1 MNNKKNKIC
10 AIGDTHGR
18 LNWEEIVAKE
28 LESSDKIIFMG
39 DYFDTHDDI
48 SPEQQLSNFKKII
61 EFKIK
66 YPDKVILLIGNHCFH
81 YLSGVSDNYSGYQ
94 RGYAK
99 SFNEAIETAL
109 ADGLMQMCYT
119 HAHFVFT
126 HAGVTRTWCT
136 NSGIDINLRGL
147 ELEKAI
153 NDLFIKNRIFFSF
166 QIGDNFSQS
175 GNDITQPPIWVRP
188 ESLLS
193 DMLDDIICVVGHTT
207 VARLGLMDE
216 LPKLILID
224 CLGTTG
230 EYLIIEN
237 KIPSIGK

>member
-1 MNNKKNKIC
+1 MRLI
-10 AIGDTHGR
+10 ALGDTHGR

-48 SPEQQLSNFKKII
+48 SPEQQLSNFNEIVAYKRANM
-61 EFKIK
+61 
-66 YPDKVILLIGNHCFH
+66 DKVVMLIGNHDYH
-81 YLSGVSDNYSGYQ
+81 YMNLVSDNYSGYQ

-207 VARLGLMDE
+207 VSRLGLMDE

>member
-1 MNNKKNKIC
+1 MRLIVL
-10 AIGDTHGR
+10 GDTHGR
-18 LNWEEIVAKE
+18 LNWKDIVAKE
-28 LESSDKIIFMG
+28 LESSDKIVFIG
-39 DYFDTHDDI
+39 DYFDTHGDI
-48 SPEQQLSNFKKII
+48 SPEQQLSNFNEIVAYKRANM
-61 EFKIK
+61 
-66 YPDKVILLIGNHCFH
+66 DKVVMLIGNHDYH
-81 YLSGVSDNYSGYQ
+81 YMSLVNDTYSGYQ
-94 RGYAK
+94 SGYAK
-99 SFNEAIETAL
+99 SFNESIETAL

-119 HAHFVFT
+119 HAHFVFS

-136 NSGIDINLRGL
+136 NSGIDINLRGI

-166 QIGDNFSQS
+166 QMGDNFSRS
-175 GNDITQPPIWVRP
+175 GNDVTQPPIWVRP

-193 DMLDDIICVVGHTT
+193 DMIDDIICVVGHTT
-207 VARLGLMDE
+207 VQRLGLMDE
-216 LPKLILID
+216 LPKIILID

>member
-1 MNNKKNKIC
+1 MRLIVL
-10 AIGDTHGR
+10 GDTHGR
-18 LNWEEIVAKE
+18 LNWKEIVEKE
-28 LESSDKIIFMG
+28 SDADKIVFIG

-48 SPEQQLSNFKKII
+48 SPEQQLYNFNEIVAYKRANI
-61 EFKIK
+61 
-66 YPDKVILLIGNHCFH
+66 DKVVMLIGNHDYH
-81 YLSGVSDNYSGYQ
+81 YMNQVNDNYSGYQ

-99 SFNEAIETAL
+99 SFNEVIETAL

-136 NSGIDINLRGL
+136 NSGIDIDLRGIDL
-147 ELEKAI
+147 ENAI

-166 QIGDNFSQS
+166 QMGNNLSQS

-207 VARLGLMDE
+207 VSRLGLMVE

>member
-1 MNNKKNKIC
+1 MRLI
-10 AIGDTHGR
+10 ALGDTHGR
-18 LNWEEIVAKE
+18 LNWKEIVAKE
-28 LESSDKIIFMG
+28 LESSDKIVFIG

-48 SPEQQLSNFKKII
+48 SPEQQLSNFNEIVTYKRDNM
-61 EFKIK
+61 
-66 YPDKVILLIGNHCFH
+66 DKVVMLIGNHDYH
-81 YLSGVSDNYSGYQ
+81 YMDLVSDNYSGYQ

-136 NSGIDINLRGL
+136 NNGLDINLRGL

-153 NDLFIKNRIFFSF
+153 NNLFIKNRIHFSF
-166 QIGDNFSQS
+166 QMGGNFSQS

>member
-48 SPEQQLSNFKKII
+48 SPEQQLSNFNEIVAYKRANM
-61 EFKIK
+61 
-66 YPDKVILLIGNHCFH
+66 DKVVMLIGNHDYH
-81 YLSGVSDNYSGYQ
+81 YMNLVSDNYSGYQ

-207 VARLGLMDE
+207 VSRLGLMDE

>member
-1 MNNKKNKIC
+1 
-10 AIGDTHGR
+10 
-18 LNWEEIVAKE
+18 
-28 LESSDKIIFMG
+28 MG

-48 SPEQQLSNFKKII
+48 SPEQQLSNFNEIVAYKRANM
-61 EFKIK
+61 
-66 YPDKVILLIGNHCFH
+66 DKVVMLIGNHDYH
-81 YLSGVSDNYSGYQ
+81 YMNLVSDNYSGYQ

-207 VARLGLMDE
+207 VSRLGLMDE

>member
-1 MNNKKNKIC
+1 MRIVSC
-10 AIGDTHGR
+10 GDIHGR
-18 LNWEEIVAKE
+18 VIWRSIVDKE
-28 LESSDKIIFMG
+28 LINVDKFIFMG
-39 DYFDTHDDI
+39 DYFDSREGI
-48 SPEQQLSNFKKII
+48 SAEEQIKNFKEILELKRNN
-61 EFKIK
+61 
-66 YPDKVILLIGNHCFH
+66 PDKVILLIGNHCYH
-81 YLSGVSDNYSGYQ
+81 YMNQVNDNYSGYQ

-99 SFNEAIETAL
+99 SFNEVIETAL

-136 NSGIDINLRGL
+136 NSGIDIDLRGIDL
-147 ELEKAI
+147 ENAI

-166 QIGDNFSQS
+166 QMGNNLSQS

-207 VARLGLMDE
+207 VSRLGLMVE